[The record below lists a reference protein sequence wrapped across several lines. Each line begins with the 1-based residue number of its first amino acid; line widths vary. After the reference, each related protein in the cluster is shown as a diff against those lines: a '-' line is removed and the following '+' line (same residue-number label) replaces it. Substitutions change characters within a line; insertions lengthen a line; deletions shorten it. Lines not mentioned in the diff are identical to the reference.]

1 PMIVYG
7 FVGTGV
13 AWVAIALNPLI
24 GWSGALLFGAAL
36 FVFDFSA
43 TLFGI
48 HYISLRQAITPDRL
62 LGRMTATMRFL
73 ALVAAPFGALFG
85 GALGEWLGLSGTLL
99 GVGVFGLIL
108 AALAMSQSP
117 VRAVRQLPQPV
128 TLTMGSD

>member
-1 PMIVYG
+1 MLG
-7 FVGTGV
+7 
-13 AWVAIALNPLI
+13 
-24 GWSGALLFGAAL
+24 SAL

-48 HYISLRQAITPDRL
+48 HYMSLRQAITPDAL

-99 GVGVFGLIL
+99 LVGVFGLLL
-108 AALAMSQSP
+108 AALAMGVSP
-117 VRAVRQLPQPV
+117 VRAVRQLPQ
-128 TLTMGSD
+128 M